1 MLWIHAIGTGSN
13 ATPFDYLTEKKKK
26 RNICTNIVDRKI
38 VYNHIHDAHRK
49 LKKAELS
56 AFICVGYFEFPAAFL
71 SEKSQ
76 LNKIKTI

>member
-1 MLWIHAIGTGSN
+1 M
-13 ATPFDYLTEKKKK
+13 
-26 RNICTNIVDRKI
+26 DRKI

-76 LNKIKTI
+76 LNKIKTIQQVKVSVKKQERHKKVVQECIIKQRLTNMIK